1 MKQGKAICETLK
13 QIRQHVADANG
24 ISYAPTPCNHKG
36 DCRGTC
42 PACEAEV
49 RYIERELNARR
60 LLGKAVVVAGIAAG
74 LTSLTSC
81 NRTKDDLKPLSA
93 PEEMTEGKIQTKGMV
108 DLEAVQ
114 KIRIDTI
121 DGVLTYSVYSVDTP
135 PEFPGGREAQLKYFT
150 QMLPPASLAHT
161 ELPPVV
167 IVTVAAV
174 IDDNGYLKKA
184 WVKESHNK
192 DFDAQALNLVK
203 NMPRWTPATLN
214 GKKVN
219 CQRDISVSFK
229 RPNPNE

>member
-13 QIRQHVADANG
+13 QIRQRVADANG

-36 DCRGTC
+36 DCLGTC
-42 PACEAEV
+42 PVCEAEV

-60 LLGKAVVVAGIAAG
+60 LLGKAIVVAGIAAG

-161 ELPPVV
+161 KLPPVV